1 MTGVQTCALPIWTT
15 PQGKAIKMD
24 FTGDAGA
31 IIDTSESENGAPAQA
46 DFGRQS
52 IYSSNLNQRVNLQGA
67 GSRDGQ
73 VYMMK
78 R

>member
-1 MTGVQTCALPIWTT
+1 
-15 PQGKAIKMD
+15 MD
-24 FTGDAGA
+24 FTGDASA
-31 IIDTSESENGAPAQA
+31 IIDTSESENGAPAQG

-52 IYSSNLNQRVNLQGA
+52 IYNSNLNQRVNLQSA
-67 GSRDGQ
+67 GIGGGQ